1 MNTDLLTINNMFV
14 RTTGAAPAPSK
25 PDTSQK
31 TAQYSLI
38 RDDKSPQ
45 VNTPETAKTY
55 NTRAES
61 QKEPINKPL
70 EDFRQALRKQTTTE
84 GPCKAQDSTKSREQ
98 SANSNTAEQPN
109 VVQTCPAEQSIT
121 EHSKKRTATKNEAK
135 TGGQLAQLTANLR
148 AEKSPPVTG
157 RAAKSAE
164 IKLLLTTDKGQLG
177 FKTVLHNTSKGTAIP
192 NTQLGEGKNSGK
204 IPISNNTDVNTK
216 ILTNE
221 GNVKELIPELPVSDG
236 SKPAITN
243 TLVVAD
249 TGKISVSSTKQLI
262 PESLIDGSSKT
273 NTAGEKTPAANT
285 NAPAVLTKSNQP
297 SSPPIGINPEESAP
311 TAEKSKAAAPQILSE
326 SSGGNGK
333 ESSHAGNNLSDES
346 IADESIAQKLNITEV
361 QISTGQTKSRSN
373 SSSHNRANSG
383 LDQIFSHN
391 NPQTPIT
398 EQSLTSVETAKTT
411 NLQGQSSS
419 SDVSAD
425 IGKQIFESIHCSL
438 SQKGGDGHISIRL
451 NPPELGKVL
460 IKFQEQ
466 NAQLTGLLE
475 VSKTQTRVE
484 IEQALPQII
493 RNLMD
498 CGIQI
503 KRLEVVLSN
512 GEQSEQ
518 EAFKDQLLQNGG
530 AQQQDSENPSAWG
543 NDPDTSGIN
552 EWLTNNNS
560 YPNISELQEAL
571 ITDGSINML
580 I

>member
-1 MNTDLLTINNMFV
+1 V
-14 RTTGAAPAPSK
+14 
-25 PDTSQK
+25 
-31 TAQYSLI
+31 
-38 RDDKSPQ
+38 
-45 VNTPETAKTY
+45 
-55 NTRAES
+55 
-61 QKEPINKPL
+61 
-70 EDFRQALRKQTTTE
+70 
-84 GPCKAQDSTKSREQ
+84 
-98 SANSNTAEQPN
+98 
-109 VVQTCPAEQSIT
+109 EQSIS
-121 EHSKKRTATKNEAK
+121 EHSKKGTATKNEAK
-135 TGGQLAQLTANLR
+135 AGGQLAQLIADLGT
-148 AEKSPPVTG
+148 EKSPRVTG
-157 RAAKSAE
+157 GAAKSAE
-164 IKLLLTTDKGQLG
+164 IKLLLTTNKGQLG
-177 FKTVLHNTSKGTAIP
+177 LKTVLHNTSKGTAIP
-192 NTQLGEGKNSGK
+192 NTQLGEGKNSGR
-204 IPISNNTDVNTK
+204 IPISNNTVVDSKV
-216 ILTNE
+216 LTNG
-221 GNVKELIPELPVSDG
+221 GNVKELIPEIPVNG
-236 SKPAITN
+236 SNKTPAADNKPAITN
-243 TLVVAD
+243 TLSVAD
-249 TGKISVSSTKQLI
+249 TGKISISSTKQLI
-262 PESLIDGSSKT
+262 PETLIDGSNKT
-273 NTAGEKTPAANT
+273 TTTGEKTPAVNT

-297 SSPPIGINPEESAP
+297 SFPPIGINPEESAP

-333 ESSHAGNNLSDES
+333 ESSHAGNNLP
-346 IADESIAQKLNITEV
+346 DESIAQKLNITEV

-543 NDPDTSGIN
+543 NDPDISGIN